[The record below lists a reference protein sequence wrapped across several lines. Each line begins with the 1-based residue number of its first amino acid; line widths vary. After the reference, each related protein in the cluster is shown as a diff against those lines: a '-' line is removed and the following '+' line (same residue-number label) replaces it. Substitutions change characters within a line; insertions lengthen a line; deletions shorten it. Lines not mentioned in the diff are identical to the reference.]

1 MAGFVLRVKT
11 KSGQKVVNGLIPQ
24 DKVSE
29 LKSKL
34 AELTGIP
41 VDSLHV
47 LGGFPPKAINLND
60 EANTIEESGI
70 VSGDTLIVEE
80 KPPLYNGKRK
90 SEEIGRSHIIDDE
103 SFINTPGVLMKKVVP
118 ADNSC
123 LFTSVGYVLNGKVDP
138 SCASFMRE
146 IIANAVAADPEEY
159 SEAFLGRPNS
169 EYCKWIS
176 KPESW
181 GGAIELSIL
190 SKFYG
195 LEIAVIDSINAIIN
209 RFGEDQHYAQRVFL
223 IFDGIHYDPLYLEPL
238 DGGSIQTI
246 FPTED
251 ERMLLEAA
259 ELAREVKSSR
269 QFTDIQK
276 FTLMCNDCKIKLNG
290 QMEAQQHAKE
300 TGHMNFGEVAA

>member
-11 KSGQKVVNGLIPQ
+11 KSGQKVVNGLVAQ
-24 DKVSE
+24 DKVCK

-34 AELTGIP
+34 SEVTGIP
-41 VDSLHV
+41 GEALHV
-47 LGGFPPKAINLND
+47 LGGFPPRAIDLND
-60 EANTIEESGI
+60 ESSSLDVIGI
-70 VSGDTLIVEE
+70 LSGDTLIVEE
-80 KPPLYNGKRK
+80 KPPLYNGKQK
-90 SEEIGRSHIIDDE
+90 SEEIGRSHIVDE
-103 SFINTPGVLMKKVVP
+103 ETFTNTPGVLMKKVVP

-159 SEAFLGRPNS
+159 SEAILGRPNP
-169 EYCKWIS
+169 EYCKWIL

-238 DGGSIQTI
+238 DGGNIQTI

-251 ERMLLEAA
+251 ERMLFEAA

-276 FTLMCNDCKIKLNG
+276 FTLMCNDCKVKLNG
-290 QMEAQQHAKE
+290 QVEVQQHAKE

>member
-11 KSGQKVVNGLIPQ
+11 KSGQKVVNGLIPK

-34 AELTGIP
+34 SEITGIP
-41 VDSLHV
+41 VGALHV
-47 LGGFPPKAINLND
+47 LGGFPPKAINLNK
-60 EANTIEESGI
+60 EKATIEESGI

-80 KPPLYNGKRK
+80 KPLHYNGEQKF
-90 SEEIGRSHIIDDE
+90 EDIGRSHIDEENFID
-103 SFINTPGVLMKKVVP
+103 TPGVLMKKVVP

-123 LFTSVGYVLNGKVDP
+123 LFTSVGYVLNGKVDS

-146 IIANAVAADPEEY
+146 IIASAVAADPEEY
-159 SEAFLGRPNS
+159 SEGLLGRPNP
-169 EYCKWIS
+169 EYCKWIMKS
-176 KPESW
+176 DSW

-238 DGGSIQTI
+238 DGSSIQTI

-251 ERMLLEAA
+251 ERILLEAA
-259 ELAREVKSSR
+259 ELAREAKSSR
-269 QFTDIQK
+269 QFTDVQK

-290 QMEAQQHAKE
+290 QTAAQQHAKE

>member
-11 KSGQKVVNGLIPQ
+11 KSGQKVVNGLVAQ
-24 DKVSE
+24 DKVCK

-34 AELTGIP
+34 SEVTGIP
-41 VDSLHV
+41 GEALHV
-47 LGGFPPKAINLND
+47 LGGFPPRAIDLSD
-60 EANTIEESGI
+60 ESSSLDVIGI
-70 VSGDTLIVEE
+70 LSGDTLIVEE
-80 KPPLYNGKRK
+80 KPPLYNGKQK
-90 SEEIGRSHIIDDE
+90 SEEIGRSHIVDE
-103 SFINTPGVLMKKVVP
+103 ETFTNTPGVLMKKVVP

-159 SEAFLGRPNS
+159 SEAILGRPNP
-169 EYCKWIS
+169 EYCKWIL

-238 DGGSIQTI
+238 DGGNIQTI

-251 ERMLLEAA
+251 ERMLFEAA

-276 FTLMCNDCKIKLNG
+276 FTLMCNDCKVKLNG
-290 QMEAQQHAKE
+290 QVEVQQHAKE